1 MTWST
6 VHDSGRV
13 LLGQPA
19 DTLLPAFDAGL
30 VRSALL
36 DHVRD
41 WPTWVMRMTTPGAQS
56 YAVLTMCRALQRLR
70 YGRQL
75 SKRQAADQTVGVC
88 PEWAHLI
95 KWARDWWYGHG
106 HDTDSGRTDDVRRFV
121 VELSAIILSSED
133 G

>member
-6 VHDSGRV
+6 VHDSGRC
-13 LLGQPA
+13 LLGPPA
-19 DTLLPAFDAGL
+19 GTLLPAFDAGL

-41 WPTWVMRMTTPGAQS
+41 WPTWVTWMTTPGAQS

-75 SKRQAADQTVGVC
+75 SKRQAADQTIGVC
-88 PEWAHLI
+88 PEWADLI
-95 KWARDWWYGHG
+95 TWARDWWYAHG
-106 HDTDSGRTDDVRRFV
+106 SDTDTGRTEDVRKFV
-121 VELSAIILSSED
+121 VELSAVVLDSEA